1 MSHSHHFRA
10 PGNTRMLN
18 VLVLTFLSFC
28 GLGLGR
34 AAECN
39 LSYQQLRTE
48 ALELLRSKFPEQKF
62 EIGNAPDVIRMGET
76 EFGLQNLRSKLCASL
91 PSSKQQRDDELAAYF
106 ERMVPS
112 VENSQSNLSMPWTV
126 ARDKV
131 RVQFM
136 HADYLRP
143 FNGKKVLVSRPFIP
157 DVHIA
162 VVVDQP
168 TGYMYVREEDRGR
181 WKIGEKVLFET
192 ALKNVDVNYKS
203 ARLQGGG
210 KPDPFLASE
219 EKDGY
224 DAVRLLLPWVRS
236 EAAKHLGNPFF
247 ASISNRDFLIMWGI
261 DNSAD
266 FQERA
271 RQNIALDYGS
281 QPYKLSP
288 LVLKMWADGRVEVA
302 K

>member
-1 MSHSHHFRA
+1 MSY
-10 PGNTRMLN
+10 P
-18 VLVLTFLSFC
+18 
-28 GLGLGR
+28 
-34 AAECN
+34 
-39 LSYQQLRTE
+39 QLRAE

-62 EIGNAPDVIRMGET
+62 EVGSAPDVIRMGDAEL
-76 EFGLQNLRSKLCASL
+76 GLQNLRSKLCAS
-91 PSSKQQRDDELAAYF
+91 SSLSKPQRHDELVEYF
-106 ERMVPS
+106 ERMVS
-112 VENSQSNLSMPWTV
+112 SIKNSQSNLSMPWAL

-143 FNGKKVLVSRPFIP
+143 FEGKRVLVTRPFIP

-168 TGYMYVREEDRGR
+168 TGYVYVREEDRVR
-181 WKIGEKVLFET
+181 WRIGEKVLFET

-224 DAVRLLLPWVRS
+224 DAIRLLLPWVRS
-236 EAAKHLGNPFF
+236 EASKHLGNPFF

-261 DNSAD
+261 DNSAY

-288 LVLKMWADGRVEVA
+288 LVLKVWADGRVEVA

>member
-1 MSHSHHFRA
+1 MSHSHHRHA
-10 PGNTRMLN
+10 PVNAWTLN
-18 VLVLTFLSFC
+18 VLVLAFLFFC
-28 GLGLGR
+28 GFGH

-39 LSYQQLRTE
+39 LSYPQLRAE

-62 EIGNAPDVIRMGET
+62 EVGSAPDVIRMGDAEL
-76 EFGLQNLRSKLCASL
+76 GLQNLRSKLCAS
-91 PSSKQQRDDELAAYF
+91 SSLSKPQRRDELVEYF
-106 ERMVPS
+106 ERMVS
-112 VENSQSNLSMPWTV
+112 SIKNSQSNLSMPWAL

-143 FNGKKVLVSRPFIP
+143 FEGKRVLVTRPFIP

-168 TGYMYVREEDRGR
+168 TGYVYVREEDRVQWR
-181 WKIGEKVLFET
+181 IGEKVLFET

-224 DAVRLLLPWVRS
+224 DAIRLLLPWVRS
-236 EAAKHLGNPFF
+236 EASKHLGNPFF

-261 DNSAD
+261 DNSAY

-288 LVLKMWADGRVEVA
+288 LVLKVWADGRVEVA

>member
-1 MSHSHHFRA
+1 MSHRHHRRA
-10 PGNTRMLN
+10 PVNAWTLN
-18 VLVLTFLSFC
+18 VLVLAFLFFC
-28 GLGLGR
+28 GVGY

-39 LSYQQLRTE
+39 VSYPQLRAE

-62 EIGNAPDVIRMGET
+62 EVGNAPDVIRMGDAEL
-76 EFGLQNLRSKLCASL
+76 GLQNLRSKLCASL
-91 PSSKQQRDDELAAYF
+91 SLSKPQRHDELVEYF
-106 ERMVPS
+106 ERMVS
-112 VENSQSNLSMPWTV
+112 SIKNSQSNLSMPWAL

-143 FNGKKVLVSRPFIP
+143 FEGKKVLVSRPFIP

-168 TGYMYVREEDRGR
+168 TGYIYVREEDRVR
-181 WKIGEKVLFET
+181 WNIGEKVLFET

-224 DAVRLLLPWVRS
+224 DAIRLLLPWVRS
-236 EAAKHLGNPFF
+236 EASKHLGNPFF

-261 DNSAD
+261 DNSAY

-271 RQNIALDYGS
+271 RQNITLDYSS

-288 LVLKMWADGRVEVA
+288 LVLKVWADGRVEVA